1 MAYAR
6 AVTVPRRHGGAQRVR
21 KRDSM
26 SQNGAPRVLLMWPTW
41 ATNSIPASD
50 GQILVTLTVSLV

>member
-6 AVTVPRRHGGAQRVR
+6 AVTVPRRHGGAQRAR

-26 SQNGAPRVLLMWPTW
+26 SQNGFPCVFLMWSPWT
-41 ATNSIPASD
+41 TNTAHDRQGRIP
-50 GQILVTLTVSLV
+50 VTFTPSLV